1 MKKFAFLALCLLL
14 VWFAFTRPD
23 LVEEYNKTRRQ
34 LSAEATLRSQA
45 LTSAMEKYRLA
56 AVLVVRSAIAQN
68 IIRDDGYDRELL
80 KDRIGFL
87 QSLAGVDSVS
97 VIRRD
102 TGLRFPEF
110 DVAPELVKSGQWRR
124 ALTHAFQGSL
134 GRAFYNHA
142 DNTPYYIFIAP
153 YFETGQAP
161 KAAIVVSINLSLL
174 RDSWDVSGNR
184 IELVDKQGQLMFANN
199 VAAAKRAIV
208 VERAQNQL
216 NATLRVSGKPPPLFG
231 GWWLRSILIGTTLII
246 AGLLLSRQFER
257 RRFLAELSLQQ
268 ATEAARLEAEVNQ
281 RTEELKQAQSQLLQ
295 TEKLALLGQMSASIS
310 HEINQPLAALKNYAS
325 TADKLLETNRPEA
338 ARDNLQLISKLT
350 DRVSR
355 IVVNLRSFAIN
366 EPSSVQA
373 VSTAEVIEEAI
384 AELLDRF
391 PQAEHAIHF
400 ENRLPVERAFALA
413 GRIRLLQVLGNLL
426 TNAWYACRQND
437 NPWIHL
443 KLSAYDDK
451 QLISIADNG
460 PGFNEEMSTSAFD
473 AFVSSRDSKSGLGL
487 GLSISRSF
495 LESMNGTLELE
506 SNSEDG
512 AILLISL
519 NHAGGFMND

>member
-1 MKKFAFLALCLLL
+1 VKIIAFLVLCLSL

-23 LVEEYNKTRRQ
+23 LDEEYNKTRRQ

-56 AVLVVRSAIAQN
+56 AVLLVRSSIAQN

-97 VIRRD
+97 VIHRD
-102 TGLRFPEF
+102 TGVRFPEF
-110 DVAPELVKSGQWRR
+110 DVAPELVSTGQWRR

-134 GRAFYNHA
+134 GRAFYNNA
-142 DNTPYYIFIAP
+142 ENTPYYIFIAP

-161 KAAIVVSINLSLL
+161 KAAIVVAINLSLL

-199 VAAAKRAIV
+199 VAAVKGAIV
-208 VERAQNQL
+208 VERPQNQL

-231 GWWLRSILIGTTLII
+231 SWWLRSILIGTTLII

-257 RRFLAELSLQQ
+257 RRFLAELSKQQ
-268 ATEAARLEAEVNQ
+268 ATEATRLEAEVNQ

-325 TADKLLETNRPEA
+325 TAERLLDKNRADA
-338 ARDNLQLISKLT
+338 ARDNLQLINKLT

-355 IVVNLRSFAIN
+355 IVVNLRSFASN
-366 EPSSVQA
+366 EPSSVQPVA
-373 VSTAEVIEEAI
+373 TALVIEEAI

-391 PQAEHAIHF
+391 PHAENSIHF
-400 ENRLPVERAFALA
+400 ENVLPTDRPFALA

-426 TNAWYACRQND
+426 TNSWYASRHNEK
-437 NPWIHL
+437 PWIRV
-443 KLSAYDDK
+443 KLSATSDK

-460 PGFNEEMSTSAFD
+460 PGFSEEMSTSAFE

-506 SNSEDG
+506 SNSENG
-512 AILLISL
+512 AVLLISL
-519 NHAGGFMND
+519 NPPADS